1 MTFEKEVITSR
12 KNALVSEA
20 ASLLDK
26 KGREAAGSFRFDGVK
41 LFLEA
46 VFAGVALKYIFIK
59 ESERDKISVTAQ
71 KAFADAK
78 YEFGGRAVVLADHVF
93 EKITEEKGSQGIVCV
108 APCLDGLHI
117 RIGANEKIGK
127 EVKKA
132 MALSSVR
139 DPGNIGTM
147 LRSAG
152 AFGIDTLIMSA
163 DCADIYNPK
172 TVRAAMG
179 ALFRE
184 RIYIAEDLAATL
196 MGLRESGRR
205 VFAADPDS
213 SAKPIGD
220 IGLAESDCIVIGNE
234 GHGISPEVRAACTG
248 SVFIPISSTTES
260 LNASVA
266 GAICM
271 WEISKL

>member
-20 ASLLDK
+20 AALLDK
-26 KGREAAGSFRFDGVK
+26 KGREAARAFRFDGVK

-46 VFAGVALKYIFIK
+46 VSAGVALKYIFIK
-59 ESERDKISVTAQ
+59 ESERDKISVTVENAYA
-71 KAFADAK
+71 KAKCKFC
-78 YEFGGRAVVLADHVF
+78 GRAVVLADHVF
-93 EKITEEKGSQGIVCV
+93 DKITEEKGAQGIVCV
-108 APCLDGLHI
+108 APYLDGLHI
-117 RIGANEKIGK
+117 RISADGRIGE

-163 DCADIYNPK
+163 DCADIYNSK

-184 RIYIAEDLAATL
+184 RIYIAENLAMAL
-196 MGLRESGRR
+196 GGLRESGRR
-205 VFAADPDS
+205 VFAADPD
-213 SAKPIGD
+213 ATARPIGE
-220 IGLAESDCIVIGNE
+220 IGLRESDCIVIGNE
-234 GHGISPEVRAACTG
+234 GHGIAPDVREVCTG

-260 LNASVA
+260 LNASIA

-271 WEISKL
+271 WEMSKL